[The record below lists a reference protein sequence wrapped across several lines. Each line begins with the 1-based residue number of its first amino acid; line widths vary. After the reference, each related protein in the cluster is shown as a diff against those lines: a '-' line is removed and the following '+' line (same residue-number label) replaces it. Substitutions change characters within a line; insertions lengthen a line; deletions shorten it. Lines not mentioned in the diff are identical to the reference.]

1 MVSCGCSDTK
11 VTSGGSSCKKRGG
24 FRYSF
29 KSKSKSRSK
38 SKSKSKYK
46 RGGFQYIKSR
56 SKSKSRSKRLK
67 RRSMKGGAIISSLNT
82 APFQGGNSTGISGI
96 NTFVNLSNLLSS
108 VTIIDGSMFFIINY

>member
-82 APFQGGNSTGISGI
+82 APFQGGSTTGISGI
-96 NTFVNLSNLLSS
+96 NTLVNSSNSNGGADTTQHSISS
-108 VTIIDGSMFFIINY
+108 PPMV